1 MGGWIGR
8 AVPAF
13 LYALSVAAGP
23 ASAIDALQPRH
34 GPVVVG
40 QDPVDALGVARDPI
54 DGLRRAPTFR
64 GLSGYAT
71 YRDGYYRHPNGY
83 WYPRW
88 AFGTGEM
95 LGDVTVGPGAP
106 VYGMTREQWCANRY
120 RSYRRSDNSYQ
131 PLSGPRRTCVPQ

>member
-1 MGGWIGR
+1 MGGWIVR
-8 AVPAF
+8 AVPV
-13 LYALSVAAGP
+13 LCALSVAAGP

-40 QDPVDALGVARDPI
+40 QDPVDALGVARDPV

-95 LGDVTVGPGAP
+95 LGDARIAEITDTAVTFA
-106 VYGMTREQWCANRY
+106 M
-120 RSYRRSDNSYQ
+120 D
-131 PLSGPRRTCVPQ
+131 PLGGQRPATVTLRLKTD